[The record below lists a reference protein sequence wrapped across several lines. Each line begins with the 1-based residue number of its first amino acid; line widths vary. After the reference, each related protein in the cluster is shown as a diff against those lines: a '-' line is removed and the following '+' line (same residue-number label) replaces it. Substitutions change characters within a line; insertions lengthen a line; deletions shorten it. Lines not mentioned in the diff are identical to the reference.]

1 MKVIQGRF
9 DTLLGKV
16 DHTKPV
22 SRDSTKATAKR
33 GTKVSKLPSKS

>member
-16 DHTKPV
+16 NHTKPV
-22 SRDSTKATAKR
+22 PRDSTKATAKR
-33 GTKVSKLPSKS
+33 GTETPKLPSKS

>member
-16 DHTKPV
+16 NHTKPV
-22 SRDSTKATAKR
+22 PRDSIKATGKR
-33 GTKVSKLPSKS
+33 ATKTSKLPSNS